1 MLPVMTRCPPPCL
14 SIHPIGALHPF
25 IHAYH
30 SPDCQCCDLA
40 VRSTALPP
48 MPMSAF
54 PFLSFLLFCLCL
66 LSFRG
71 PASCRIKLPAG
82 WQPAVFQSSWT
93 PSRPHPIPSPSPHTQ
108 HNTCIRSSYQDW
120 HTLETRLITTYM
132 THPYDKPELDG
143 VHPIRHDSARASRWN
158 MQRPCMRVHVRP
170 CIQAIFAVTAR

>member
-1 MLPVMTRCPPPCL
+1 MGQMLPVMTRCPPPCL
-14 SIHPIGALHPF
+14 SIHPIGALYPF

-30 SPDCQCCDLA
+30 GPDCQCCDLA
-40 VRSTALPP
+40 VSLDCPASDANAR
-48 MPMSAF
+48 
-54 PFLSFLLFCLCL
+54 LSFSSFVLFCL

-82 WQPAVFQSSWT
+82 WQPVVFQSSWT
-93 PSRPHPIPSPSPHTQ
+93 PSRTHPIPSPSPRTQ

-120 HTLETRLITTYM
+120 HALETRIITTYM

-143 VHPIRHDSARASRWN
+143 VHPRWN